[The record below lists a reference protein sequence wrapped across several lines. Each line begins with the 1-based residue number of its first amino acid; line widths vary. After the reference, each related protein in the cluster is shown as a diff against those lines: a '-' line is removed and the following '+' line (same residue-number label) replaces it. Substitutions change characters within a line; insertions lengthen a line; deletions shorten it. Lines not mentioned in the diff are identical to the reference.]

1 MIFDHFQPTLIIFDK
16 DGTLLDFDQMWGGW
30 ALEIA
35 RRLEGAS
42 GKPMIDLLAR
52 SWGFDPITKHVEPE
66 GELAGKTLA
75 YLHDLTLN
83 TLRSDGFNGD
93 AAARVVAAAWHL
105 PDSMSLVRP
114 IINLEPLFIQLHSR
128 NIKIAIA
135 TLDDRAPTQTTFT
148 ELGVLKYVDALVCAD
163 DGVELKPAPDMIF
176 KVCNDLNLQPSYCA
190 MIGDSVSDLQM
201 GRNAGV
207 GMTVGVLTGL
217 SNAEKLKPFADHIIS
232 SIQELIAESK

>member
-1 MIFDHFQPTLIIFDK
+1 MIFDNFKPALIIFDK

-35 RRLEGAS
+35 RRLEQAS
-42 GKPMIDLLAR
+42 NKPMIDLL
-52 SWGFDPITKHVEPE
+52 STTWGFDPLTKHVEPD

-75 YLHDLTLN
+75 YLHELTLN
-83 TLRSDGFNGD
+83 TLLSNGFNGD

-114 IINLEPLFIQLHSR
+114 IINLGSLFIQLHSL

-163 DGVELKPAPDMIF
+163 DGVELKPAPDMIL
-176 KVCNDLNLQPSYCA
+176 KVCSDLNVQPSHCM

-201 GRNAGV
+201 GRNARV

-217 SNAEKLKPFADHIIS
+217 SNAEKLKPFADHVLP
-232 SIQELIAESK
+232 SIKELIS

>member
-1 MIFDHFQPTLIIFDK
+1 MIFDNFKPALIIFDK

-35 RRLEGAS
+35 RRLEQAS
-42 GKPMIDLLAR
+42 GKPLIDLL
-52 SWGFDPITKHVEPE
+52 STTWGFDPITKHVEPD

-83 TLRSDGFNGD
+83 TLRADGFNGD

-114 IINLEPLFIQLHSR
+114 ISNLQSLFSNLHSR

-135 TLDDRAPTQTTFT
+135 TLDDRAPTQTTFA
-148 ELGVLKYVDALVCAD
+148 ELGMLKYVDALVCAD
-163 DGVELKPAPDMIF
+163 DGVQLKPAPDMIL
-176 KVCNDLNLQPSYCA
+176 KVCSDLNIQPSHCM

-201 GRNAGV
+201 GRNAKV

-217 SNAEKLKPFADHIIS
+217 SNAEKLKPFADHILNS
-232 SIQELIAESK
+232 VEQLL

>member
-1 MIFDHFQPTLIIFDK
+1 MIFENFQPALVIFDK

-42 GKPMIDLLAR
+42 GKPMIDLL
-52 SWGFDPITKHVEPE
+52 SKTWGFDPITQHVEPD

-75 YLHDLTLN
+75 YLHDLTLT
-83 TLRSDGFNGD
+83 TLHSAGFDGD
-93 AAARVVAAAWHL
+93 AANRIVAAAWHL

-114 IINLEPLFIQLHSR
+114 IINLESLFIQLHSR

-148 ELGVLKYVDALVCAD
+148 ELGVLNYVDALVCAD

-176 KVCNDLNLQPSYCA
+176 KVCHDLNLQPSQCA

-201 GRNAGV
+201 GRNARV

-217 SNAEKLKPFADHIIS
+217 SDEKKLKPYADQIMT
-232 SIQELIAESK
+232 SIKELIAESK

>member
-1 MIFDHFQPTLIIFDK
+1 MIFDNFKPALIIFDK

-35 RRLEGAS
+35 RRLEQAS
-42 GKPMIDLLAR
+42 GKPLIDLL
-52 SWGFDPITKHVEPE
+52 STTWGFDPITKHVEPD

-75 YLHDLTLN
+75 NMHDLTLN

-114 IINLEPLFIQLHSR
+114 IINLESLFIQLHSR

-135 TLDDRAPTQTTFT
+135 TLDDRAPTQTTFA
-148 ELGVLKYVDALVCAD
+148 ELGMLKYVDALVCAD
-163 DGVELKPAPDMIF
+163 DGVELKPAPDMIL
-176 KVCNDLNLQPSYCA
+176 KVCDDLNIQPGQCA

-201 GRNAGV
+201 GRNAKV

-217 SNAEKLKPFADHIIS
+217 SNAEKLKPYADHILNS
-232 SIQELIAESK
+232 VEQLL

>member
-1 MIFDHFQPTLIIFDK
+1 MIFDNFKPALIIFDK

-35 RRLEGAS
+35 RRLEQAS
-42 GKPMIDLLAR
+42 GKPLIDLL
-52 SWGFDPITKHVEPE
+52 STTWGFDPITKHVEPD

-114 IINLEPLFIQLHSR
+114 IINLESLFIQLHSR

-135 TLDDRAPTQTTFT
+135 TLDDRAPTQTTFA
-148 ELGVLKYVDALVCAD
+148 ELGMLKYVDALVCAD
-163 DGVELKPAPDMIF
+163 DGVQLKPAPDMIL
-176 KVCNDLNLQPSYCA
+176 KVCSDLNIQPSHCM

-201 GRNAGV
+201 GRNAKV

-217 SNAEKLKPFADHIIS
+217 SNAEKLKPFADHILNPVE
-232 SIQELIAESK
+232 QLL

>member
-1 MIFDHFQPTLIIFDK
+1 MIFDNFKPALIIFDK

-42 GKPMIDLLAR
+42 GKPLIDLLAR
-52 SWGFDPITKHVEPE
+52 SWGFDPITKHVEPD

-83 TLRSDGFNGD
+83 TLRSDGFSGD

-114 IINLEPLFIQLHSR
+114 ISNLQSLFSNLHSL

-163 DGVELKPAPDMIF
+163 DSVELKPAPDMIL
-176 KVCNDLNLQPSYCA
+176 KVCDDLNIHPTQCA

-207 GMTVGVLTGL
+207 GITVGVLTGL

-232 SIQELIAESK
+232 SIKDLTAER

>member
-1 MIFDHFQPTLIIFDK
+1 MIFDNFKPALIIFDK

-35 RRLEGAS
+35 RQLEGAS
-42 GKPMIDLLAR
+42 GKPLIDLLAR
-52 SWGFDPITKHVEPE
+52 SWGFDPITKHVEPD

-83 TLRSDGFNGD
+83 TLRSNGFSGD

-114 IINLEPLFIQLHSR
+114 ITNLQLLFTQLHSLGS
-128 NIKIAIA
+128 KIAIA

-163 DGVELKPAPDMIF
+163 DGVELKPAPDMIL
-176 KVCNDLNLQPSYCA
+176 KVCDDLNIHPTQCA

-201 GRNAGV
+201 GRNARV

-232 SIQELIAESK
+232 SIKDLTAER

>member
-1 MIFDHFQPTLIIFDK
+1 MIFDNFKPALIIFDK

-35 RRLEGAS
+35 RRLEQAS
-42 GKPMIDLLAR
+42 GKPLIDLL
-52 SWGFDPITKHVEPE
+52 STTWGFDPITKHVEPD

-83 TLRSDGFNGD
+83 TLRADGFNGD

-114 IINLEPLFIQLHSR
+114 ISNLQSLFSNLHSR

-135 TLDDRAPTQTTFT
+135 TLDDRAPTQTTFA
-148 ELGVLKYVDALVCAD
+148 ELGMLKYVDALVCAD
-163 DGVELKPAPDMIF
+163 DGVQLKPAPDMIL
-176 KVCNDLNLQPSYCA
+176 KVCSDLNIQPSHCM

-201 GRNAGV
+201 GRNARV

-217 SNAEKLKPFADHIIS
+217 SNAEKLKPYADHILNS
-232 SIQELIAESK
+232 VEQLL

>member
-1 MIFDHFQPTLIIFDK
+1 MIFDNFKPALIIFDK

-35 RRLEGAS
+35 RRLEQAS
-42 GKPMIDLLAR
+42 GKPLIDLL
-52 SWGFDPITKHVEPE
+52 STTWGFDPITKHVEPD

-114 IINLEPLFIQLHSR
+114 IINLESLFIQLHSR

-135 TLDDRAPTQTTFT
+135 TLDDRAPTQTTFA
-148 ELGVLKYVDALVCAD
+148 ELGMLKYVDALVCAD
-163 DGVELKPAPDMIF
+163 DGVQLKPAPDMIL
-176 KVCNDLNLQPSYCA
+176 KVCSDLNIQPSHCM

-201 GRNAGV
+201 GRNAKV

-217 SNAEKLKPFADHIIS
+217 SNAEKLKPFADHILNS
-232 SIQELIAESK
+232 VEQLL